1 MASRTLFARDG
12 LDRTSIRPVAA
23 DAGVDPALVHHY
35 FGTKH
40 KVFLAAIELPLDPL
54 DVVRPLREVPIDELG
69 PTLVRTV
76 IGYGTA
82 NYKNPEIA
90 LLRMVISGPD
100 LTLIRTMVLE
110 VVLADITERADSP
123 AGTGQLRANL
133 VAVRYSA

>member
-1 MASRTLFARDG
+1 
-12 LDRTSIRPVAA
+12 
-23 DAGVDPALVHHY
+23 VDPALVHHY

-82 NYKNPEIA
+82 NYKNPESRCCA
-90 LLRMVISGPD
+90 
-100 LTLIRTMVLE
+100 
-110 VVLADITERADSP
+110 
-123 AGTGQLRANL
+123 
-133 VAVRYSA
+133 